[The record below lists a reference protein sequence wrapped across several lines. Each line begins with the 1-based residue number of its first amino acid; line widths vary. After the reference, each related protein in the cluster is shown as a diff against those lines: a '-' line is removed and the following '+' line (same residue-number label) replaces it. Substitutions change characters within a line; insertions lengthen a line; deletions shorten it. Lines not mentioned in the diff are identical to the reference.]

1 MSEGPWVAPG
11 SAPPPEQGPPAA
23 APPPLPP
30 PGSAP
35 AAPPP
40 GYQPFP
46 PGYGTPPPSYGTP
59 TPGYGTPP
67 PGYGALPPG
76 PTAPPPGYGTPPP
89 PAGSRVAGLEFRPG
103 IIPLRPLTLGDIF
116 GAVIKAI
123 RGNVAATIGLAV
135 VTSLVCLVPTTAL
148 GAWLAS
154 QEDLTVLDGSGSDAT
169 LGLYGLLGTYLPG
182 LGSVIASI
190 ALTGFLSYV
199 IGQAVIGRKVGIGET
214 WDGTKRRLP
223 AIAGAVL
230 ITIVGALLILGVVLG
245 PPVAWLVALGRAEA
259 APILLLVLAV
269 LVAVLLYLWLWTRL
283 AFVTAVIVLE
293 GRGVASA
300 FARSWRLT
308 SGRPFWRIFGIRLLT
323 SIIVGFAAN
332 IITLPLTMLGLA
344 VVFALGDENDI
355 FMWQAVLTGIAT
367 LISGALT
374 TPFSAGV
381 DALMAIDQRI
391 RREGLDVQLIHAA
404 QQGGPAPWPSAAG
417 AR

>member
-1 MSEGPWVAPG
+1 VSEGPWVAPG
-11 SAPPPEQGPPAA
+11 SAPPPEQGPPPG

-35 AAPPP
+35 AAPP
-40 GYQPFP
+40 YA
-46 PGYGTPPPSYGTP
+46 P

-67 PGYGALPPG
+67 PGYGPPPPG
-76 PTAPPPGYGTPPP
+76 YGAFPPGFPAPPPGYGAPPP
-89 PAGSRVAGLEFRPG
+89 PAGPHIAGLEFRPG

-135 VTSLVCLVPTTAL
+135 VTSLICLVPTTAL

-154 QEDLTVLDGSGSDAT
+154 QEDITVLDGSGSGTT

-230 ITIVGALLILGVVLG
+230 ITIVGALLIMGVVLG
-245 PPVAWLVALGRAEA
+245 PPLAWLVALGRAEV
-259 APILLLVLAV
+259 APILLLLLAV

-293 GRGVASA
+293 GRGVGSA

-323 SIIVGFAAN
+323 SVLVGFAAN
-332 IITLPLTMLGLA
+332 IITFPLTMLGLA
-344 VVFALGDENDI
+344 VVFAVGDENDI